1 MKEGAAVP
9 LGSRA
14 LDILSFLASHP
25 GELKT
30 NNEIVK
36 QVWPNTFVDEANLRV
51 HLSALRKALGDT
63 QRSPRFI
70 SNVPGRGYAFIAPL
84 ERDNQAA
91 SPRVAPLANS
101 NSGRFP
107 ARIFGREESIA
118 GIAGQ
123 LTKERLVTI
132 CGPGGIGKSTV
143 AKAVLSR
150 CAADLNAVWIDLSEV
165 GNGVLIPTVVASE
178 LGILI
183 RTDNILKE
191 INAHLDGRNVVVALD
206 SCEHVVEHAAE
217 FAEALL
223 DQTTSPRI
231 LTTSRE
237 PLRARGE
244 RVYRLQPLGL
254 PPSAAT
260 AAAAL
265 ISPAVQLFVDR
276 ADACLGG
283 YELSDVDA
291 PYVAEICSRL
301 DGIALAIELA
311 AGRLESL
318 GIAAL
323 SRSLSDCFRVLSR
336 GRRTALP
343 RHQTL
348 RATIDWSYLRLP
360 PPEQQALKE
369 LSVLPGGFT
378 GETARAV
385 ISSAEADDLLAA
397 LVSKSVLVA
406 DTHYGEPVYRLLDTT
421 RLYASEKLADAG
433 EFSVVMSSFSEHLTA
448 LLEAAEEEI
457 YSVSMD
463 EWSQDFAQQVPGLR
477 AALDWGFGKSGDIL
491 RGVRLTVAALPLF
504 FRLSLLD
511 ECLVAV
517 TKALGHLDVRP
528 DLDERSRMKLYPA
541 LGWPQMR
548 STDGSKHGI
557 AAWTTAL
564 HIAEKLGDIDYQLR
578 AIWALWV
585 DAINRGEPRPALELV
600 DRYLAAAP
608 SAPDWADVIIGR
620 RMHGA
625 TLHWL
630 GRHAEAADELRMM
643 LADYETVPDGR
654 HSVRFQFDQRVTAR
668 IILARCLWVLG
679 EEEAALREI
688 AETLSQ
694 ALDIRHHL
702 SLSNVLA
709 EAACPIALLSGRNE
723 LAAEYIQLL
732 REHTKALSLD
742 VWNAYADCF
751 EAELQLR
758 AGKPSEC
765 LTQIR
770 SSMGVLVGAGFTLF
784 QTIFQ
789 TTEAKALAASGC
801 LDEALVVIN
810 SALGRC
816 ASSGERWCLPEL
828 HRVKG
833 QIEAQTA
840 GGGPSALAAFETA
853 LESAHRQGGGM
864 ETSHRGGHRPVSRRV
879 GRCPRGDAPTANQSR
894 RRSFRGFVRF
904 G

>member
-1 MKEGAAVP
+1 M
-9 LGSRA
+9 
-14 LDILSFLASHP
+14 
-25 GELKT
+25 
-30 NNEIVK
+30 
-36 QVWPNTFVDEANLRV
+36 
-51 HLSALRKALGDT
+51 
-63 QRSPRFI
+63 
-70 SNVPGRGYAFIAPL
+70 
-84 ERDNQAA
+84 
-91 SPRVAPLANS
+91 
-101 NSGRFP
+101 
-107 ARIFGREESIA
+107 
-118 GIAGQ
+118 
-123 LTKERLVTI
+123 
-132 CGPGGIGKSTV
+132 
-143 AKAVLSR
+143 
-150 CAADLNAVWIDLSEV
+150 
-165 GNGVLIPTVVASE
+165 
-178 LGILI
+178 
-183 RTDNILKE
+183 
-191 INAHLDGRNVVVALD
+191 
-206 SCEHVVEHAAE
+206 
-217 FAEALL
+217 
-223 DQTTSPRI
+223 
-231 LTTSRE
+231 
-237 PLRARGE
+237 
-244 RVYRLQPLGL
+244 
-254 PPSAAT
+254 
-260 AAAAL
+260 
-265 ISPAVQLFVDR
+265 
-276 ADACLGG
+276 
-283 YELSDVDA
+283 
-291 PYVAEICSRL
+291 
-301 DGIALAIELA
+301 
-311 AGRLESL
+311 
-318 GIAAL
+318 
-323 SRSLSDCFRVLSR
+323 
-336 GRRTALP
+336 
-343 RHQTL
+343 
-348 RATIDWSYLRLP
+348 
-360 PPEQQALKE
+360 
-369 LSVLPGGFT
+369 
-378 GETARAV
+378 
-385 ISSAEADDLLAA
+385 
-397 LVSKSVLVA
+397 SKSLLVA

-853 LESAHRQGGGM
+853 LESALIDRAEGWKRLIVEDIAQCHAALAAAQGGM
-864 ETSHRGGHRPVSRRV
+864 HPPPISPA
-879 GRCPRGDAPTANQSR
+879 GDPSVAS
-894 RRSFRGFVRF
+894 
-904 G
+904 